1 MIDDKDTCTK
11 CRGLRDLFGAA
22 LPPAALDVVLG
33 EGGARVAG
41 VCRRCWTRFEWLA
54 SQKAGI
60 DGSWSEVRESPRE
73 KKPEPEK
80 PSVPECKCENLDPVR
95 DMERRV
101 TAKVCR
107 ACHRVQ
113 RRAECIVCEKVMF
126 LREDDRTR
134 KPICGG
140 ACRKEHSAQLR
151 RNLAEQ
157 KAKNG

>member
-1 MIDDKDTCTK
+1 M
-11 CRGLRDLFGAA
+11 
-22 LPPAALDVVLG
+22 
-33 EGGARVAG
+33 
-41 VCRRCWTRFEWLA
+41 CRRCWSRFEWLA
-54 SQKAGI
+54 SKKAGTE
-60 DGSWSEVRESPRE
+60 GGWSEVRELPRE
-73 KKPEPEK
+73 KRVEPEK